1 MARKT
6 RQDSNSLIMNKNLSS
21 ISLKEYAE
29 ESYLNYSMY
38 VILDRALPHIGDG
51 MKPVQR
57 RILYAMSELGL
68 NASSKYKKSAR
79 TVGDVIGKFHPH
91 GDSAAYEAMVLM
103 AQNFSFRYP
112 LVDGQGNWGTQDD
125 PKSFAA
131 MRYTE
136 SKLTGFADLL
146 LSELKLGTVDWQPN
160 FDGSL
165 LEPTILAK
173 IPSILLNGTTG
184 IAVGMATDIPSHN
197 INEVLDACIYVL
209 ENPKA
214 STKDLLKFIQG
225 PDFSNPAPIIISSDE
240 LVEIYETGRGGFKI
254 RAFWDTEGN
263 DIVVRALPHQA
274 SGSKIL
280 EQIADQMQKKKLP
293 MVVDLRD
300 EGDHKEPVR
309 LVISLKSNRIN
320 ATEVMNHLFA
330 TTDLQKN
337 YRVNMNLISLKG
349 SPRVFALK
357 DLIAEWLKF
366 RQQTVMRKLEHRL
379 DQVHDRIHILEGLLI
394 VYLDLDKVI
403 HIIRNSDEP
412 KKELMKAFKIS
423 EVQTNAILEIRL
435 RQLAKLEQIKLE
447 EEKNTLEV
455 ERSDLEKII
464 QSKSRLKTYIKNEL
478 KEIKENFGDDRN
490 SPIESSS
497 EAKAF
502 SEEEVVTSEPV
513 TVILSKAG
521 WIRSAKGHDI
531 NPTSLAFRG
540 DDKLQ
545 HSAQGRNNQ
554 TTVFFD
560 SGGKAFSLPAHS
572 LPSAR
577 GMGEPITGRVTAES
591 GVTFEGVAIGTE
603 ESKILISNSAGFGFI
618 SNLSNAISNQKKG
631 KQFMKTPEGASVISP
646 IAIHE
651 SHKFVAATFSS
662 QDNKGKVS
670 NKMLIFPID
679 ELPVLPKGKGNKLIS
694 ISTKSFK
701 EKSEFMMD
709 VCCLAEDS
717 KLHIHHEGKTGG
729 KTWTLKELE
738 EYVSSRAKRGRVLPA
753 GYNGRIMLEEISKSS
768 DAAPE

>member
-1 MARKT
+1 M
-6 RQDSNSLIMNKNLSS
+6 SVNKNIDS
-21 ISLKEYAE
+21 ISLKDYAE

-68 NASSKYKKSAR
+68 NAGSKYKKSAR

-103 AQNFSFRYP
+103 AQHFSFRYP

-165 LEPTILAK
+165 LEPTLLPAK

-197 INEVLDACIYVL
+197 INEVIDAAIHVLD
-209 ENPKA
+209 NPKA
-214 STKDLLKFIQG
+214 TTKDLLKYIQG
-225 PDFSNPAPIIISSDE
+225 PDFSNPAPIIVSPEE
-240 LVEIYETGRGGFKI
+240 LQEMYETGRGGFKV
-254 RAFWDTEGN
+254 RAYWEVEGN
-263 DIVVRALPHQA
+263 DIIVRALPHQA

-320 ATEVMNHLFA
+320 ATEVMNHLYA

-337 YRVNMNLISLKG
+337 YRVNINLISLKG
-349 SPRVFALK
+349 SPRVFALN

-366 RQQTVMRKLEHRL
+366 RQQTVLRKLEHRL
-379 DQVHDRIHILEGLLI
+379 DQVDDRIHVLKGLLI

-403 HIIRNSDEP
+403 KIIRNSDDP
-412 KKELMKAFKIS
+412 KKELMKTFKIS
-423 EVQTNAILEIRL
+423 EIQTNAILEIRL

-447 EEKNTLEV
+447 EEKGELEL
-455 ERSDLEKII
+455 ERAELEKII
-464 QSKSRLKTYIKNEL
+464 KSKARLKTYIKNEL
-478 KEIKENFGDDRN
+478 KDIKDKFGDERN
-490 SPIESSS
+490 SPIESLS

-502 SEEEVVTSEPV
+502 SEEEMVTSEAV
-513 TVILSKAG
+513 TIILSKAG
-521 WIRSAKGHDI
+521 WIRSAKGHDVEAS
-531 NPTSLAFRG
+531 NLTYRG

-545 HSAQGRNNQ
+545 HFAKGRNNQ
-554 TTVFFD
+554 TAVFFD
-560 SGGKAFSLPAHS
+560 SGGKAFSLQAHS

-577 GMGEPITGRVTAES
+577 GMGEPLTGRVVSES
-591 GVTFEGVAIGTE
+591 GVTFEGVAIGTD
-603 ESKILISNSAGFGFI
+603 ESKILISNTAGFGFI
-618 SNLSNAISNQKKG
+618 SILSNAISNQKKG
-631 KQFMKTPEGASVISP
+631 KQFMKTPEGSNVISP
-646 IAIHE
+646 IAINE
-651 SHKFVAATFSS
+651 NHKFVVATFRS
-662 QDNKGKVS
+662 QDRKGKVS
-670 NKMLIFPID
+670 NKMLIFPIE
-679 ELPVLPKGKGNKLIS
+679 ELPILPKGKGNKLVS
-694 ISTKSFK
+694 ISSKAFK
-701 EKSEFMMD
+701 DTSEFMMD

-729 KTWTLKELE
+729 KTWTIKELE
-738 EYVSSRAKRGRVLPA
+738 DYISSRAKRGRVLPT
-753 GYNGRIMLEEISKSS
+753 GYNGMIKLKEIEISK

>member
-1 MARKT
+1 
-6 RQDSNSLIMNKNLSS
+6 MNTDKNINS

-38 VILDRALPHIGDG
+38 VILDRALPHVGDG

-68 NASSKYKKSAR
+68 NAGSKYKKSAR

-103 AQNFSFRYP
+103 AQNFSFRYH

-165 LEPTILAK
+165 LEPIILPAK

-197 INEVLDACIYVL
+197 IQEVLDACIHIL

-214 STKDLLKFIQG
+214 STKDLLKYIKG
-225 PDFSNPAPIIISSDE
+225 PDFSNNAPLIASAEE
-240 LVEIYETGRGGFKI
+240 LLEMYETGRGGFKI
-254 RAFWDTEGN
+254 RANWTQEGN
-263 DIVVRALPHQA
+263 DIVVNALPHQA

-280 EQIADQMQKKKLP
+280 EQIAEQMLKKKLP

-309 LVISLKSNRIN
+309 LVIALKSNRVD
-320 ATEVMNHLFA
+320 AAEVMNHLYA

-337 YRVNMNLISLKG
+337 YRSNINLISLKG
-349 SPRVFALK
+349 SPRVFALNQ
-357 DLIAEWLKF
+357 LLSEWLKF

-379 DQVHDRIHILEGLLI
+379 DQVDDRIHILEGLLI

-403 HIIRNSDEP
+403 HIIRNSDDP

-423 EVQTNAILEIRL
+423 EIQTNAILEIRL

-447 EEKNTLEV
+447 EEKTALEI
-455 ERSDLEKII
+455 ERSELEKII
-464 QSKSRLKTYIKNEL
+464 KSKARLKTYIKNEL
-478 KEIKENFGDDRN
+478 KDIKEKFGDERN
-490 SPIESSS
+490 SPIESFAS
-497 EAKAF
+497 AKAF
-502 SEEEVVTSEPV
+502 SEEEMVTSEPV
-513 TVILSKAG
+513 TVVLSKAG
-521 WIRSAKGHDI
+521 WIRSAKGHEID
-531 NPTSLAFRG
+531 PSSLTFRG

-545 HSAQGRNNQ
+545 HSAKGRNNQ
-554 TTVFFD
+554 TAVFFD
-560 SGGKAFSLPAHS
+560 SGGKAFSLSAHS

-577 GMGEPITGRVTAES
+577 GMGEPLTGRIVSES
-591 GVTFEGVAIGTE
+591 GVTFEGVAIGAE
-603 ESKILISNSAGFGFI
+603 ESQILISNSAGFGFI

-631 KQFMKTPEGASVISP
+631 KQFMKTPDGSSVISP
-646 IAIHE
+646 IAINE
-651 SHKFVAATFSS
+651 NHKFVAATFSS

-670 NKMLIFPID
+670 NKMLIFPIE
-679 ELPVLPKGKGNKLIS
+679 ELPVLPRGKGNKLIS

-701 EKSEFMMD
+701 EKAEYMMD

-729 KTWTLKELE
+729 KTWNLNELD
-738 EYVSSRAKRGRVLPA
+738 EYISSRAKRGRVLPA
-753 GYNGRIMLEEISKSS
+753 GYNGNIKLEEIQKSS
-768 DAAPE
+768 DTAPE

>member
-1 MARKT
+1 
-6 RQDSNSLIMNKNLSS
+6 MNTDKNINS

-68 NASSKYKKSAR
+68 NAGSKYKKSAR

-165 LEPTILAK
+165 LEPIILPAK

-197 INEVLDACIYVL
+197 IQEVLDACIHIL
-209 ENPKA
+209 DNPKA
-214 STKDLLKFIQG
+214 STKDLLKYIKG
-225 PDFSNPAPIIISSDE
+225 PDFSNNAPLIASAEE
-240 LVEIYETGRGGFKI
+240 LLEMYETGRGGFKI
-254 RAFWDTEGN
+254 RANWTQEGN
-263 DIVVRALPHQA
+263 DIVVNALPHQA

-280 EQIADQMQKKKLP
+280 EQIAEQMLKKKLP

-309 LVISLKSNRIN
+309 LVIALKSNRVD
-320 ATEVMNHLFA
+320 AAEVMNHLYA

-337 YRVNMNLISLKG
+337 YRSNINLISLKG
-349 SPRVFALK
+349 SPRVFALNQ
-357 DLIAEWLKF
+357 LLSEWLKF

-379 DQVHDRIHILEGLLI
+379 DQVDDRIHILEGLLI

-403 HIIRNSDEP
+403 HIIRNSDDP

-423 EVQTNAILEIRL
+423 EIQTNAILEIRL

-447 EEKNTLEV
+447 EEKTALEI
-455 ERSDLEKII
+455 ERSELEKII
-464 QSKSRLKTYIKNEL
+464 KSKARLKTYIKNEL
-478 KEIKENFGDDRN
+478 KDIKEKFGDERN
-490 SPIESSS
+490 SPIESFAS
-497 EAKAF
+497 AKAF
-502 SEEEVVTSEPV
+502 SEEEMVTSEPV
-513 TVILSKAG
+513 TVVLSKAG
-521 WIRSAKGHDI
+521 WIRSAKGHEID
-531 NPTSLAFRG
+531 PSSLTFRG

-545 HSAQGRNNQ
+545 HSAKGRNNQ
-554 TTVFFD
+554 TAVFFD
-560 SGGKAFSLPAHS
+560 SGGKAFSLSAHS

-577 GMGEPITGRVTAES
+577 GMGEPLTGRIVSES
-591 GVTFEGVAIGTE
+591 GVTFEGVAIGAE
-603 ESKILISNSAGFGFI
+603 ESQILISNSAGFGFI

-631 KQFMKTPEGASVISP
+631 KQFMKTPDGSSVISP
-646 IAIHE
+646 IAINE
-651 SHKFVAATFSS
+651 NHKFVAATFSS

-670 NKMLIFPID
+670 NKMLIFPIE
-679 ELPVLPKGKGNKLIS
+679 ELPVLPRGKGNKLIS

-701 EKSEFMMD
+701 EKAEYMMD

-729 KTWTLKELE
+729 KTWNLNELD
-738 EYVSSRAKRGRVLPA
+738 EYISSRAKRGRVLPA
-753 GYNGRIMLEEISKSS
+753 GYNGNIKLEEVQKSS
-768 DAAPE
+768 DTAPE

>member
-1 MARKT
+1 
-6 RQDSNSLIMNKNLSS
+6 MNTDKNINS

-38 VILDRALPHIGDG
+38 VILDRALPHVGDG

-68 NASSKYKKSAR
+68 NAGSKYKKSAR

-165 LEPTILAK
+165 LEPIILPAK

-197 INEVLDACIYVL
+197 IQEVLDACIHIL
-209 ENPKA
+209 DNPKA
-214 STKDLLKFIQG
+214 STKDLLKYIKG
-225 PDFSNPAPIIISSDE
+225 PDFSNNAPLIASAEE
-240 LVEIYETGRGGFKI
+240 LLEMYETGRGGFKI
-254 RAFWDTEGN
+254 RANWTQEGN
-263 DIVVRALPHQA
+263 DIVVNALPHQA

-280 EQIADQMQKKKLP
+280 EQIAEQMLKKKLP

-309 LVISLKSNRIN
+309 LVIALKSNRVD
-320 ATEVMNHLFA
+320 AAEVMNHLYA

-337 YRVNMNLISLKG
+337 YRSNINLISLKG
-349 SPRVFALK
+349 SPRVFALNQ
-357 DLIAEWLKF
+357 LVSEWLKF

-379 DQVHDRIHILEGLLI
+379 DQVDDRIHILEGLLI

-403 HIIRNSDEP
+403 HIIRNSDDP

-423 EVQTNAILEIRL
+423 EIQTNAILEIRL

-447 EEKNTLEV
+447 EEKTALEI
-455 ERSDLEKII
+455 ERSELEKII
-464 QSKSRLKTYIKNEL
+464 KSKARLKTYIKNEL
-478 KEIKENFGDDRN
+478 KDIKEKFGDERN
-490 SPIESSS
+490 SPIESFGS
-497 EAKAF
+497 AKAF
-502 SEEEVVTSEPV
+502 SEEEMVTSEPV
-513 TVILSKAG
+513 TVVLSKAG
-521 WIRSAKGHDI
+521 WIRSAKGHEID
-531 NPTSLAFRG
+531 PSSLTFRG

-545 HSAQGRNNQ
+545 HSAKGRNNQ
-554 TTVFFD
+554 TAVFFD
-560 SGGKAFSLPAHS
+560 SGGKAFSLSAHS

-577 GMGEPITGRVTAES
+577 GMGEPLTGRIVSES
-591 GVTFEGVAIGTE
+591 GVTFEGVAIGAE
-603 ESKILISNSAGFGFI
+603 ESQILISNSAGFGFI

-631 KQFMKTPEGASVISP
+631 KQFMKTPDGSSVISP
-646 IAIHE
+646 IAINE
-651 SHKFVAATFSS
+651 NHKFVAATFSS

-670 NKMLIFPID
+670 NKMLIFPIE
-679 ELPVLPKGKGNKLIS
+679 ELPVLPRGKGNKLIS

-701 EKSEFMMD
+701 EKAEYMMD

-729 KTWTLKELE
+729 KTWTLNELD
-738 EYVSSRAKRGRVLPA
+738 EYISSRAKRGRVLPA
-753 GYNGRIMLEEISKSS
+753 GYNGNIKLEEVQKSS
-768 DAAPE
+768 DTAPE

>member
-1 MARKT
+1 
-6 RQDSNSLIMNKNLSS
+6 MNKNLSS

-165 LEPTILAK
+165 LEPTILPAK

-197 INEVLDACIYVL
+197 INEVLDACIHVL
-209 ENPKA
+209 DNPKA
-214 STKDLLKFIQG
+214 ATKDLLKFIKG
-225 PDFSNPAPIIISSDE
+225 PDFSNPAPIIVSAEE

-254 RAFWDTEGN
+254 RAHWDSEGN

-293 MVVDLRD
+293 MIVDLRD

-309 LVISLKSNRIN
+309 LVISLKSNRIDP
-320 ATEVMNHLFA
+320 AEVMNHLFA

-337 YRVNMNLISLKG
+337 YRANMNLISLKG

-357 DLIAEWLKF
+357 DLISEWLKF

-403 HIIRNSDEP
+403 HIIRNSDDP

-423 EVQTNAILEIRL
+423 EIQTNAILEIRL

-447 EEKNTLEV
+447 EEKDGLEA
-455 ERSDLEKII
+455 ERSELEKII
-464 QSKSRLKTYIKNEL
+464 KSKARLKTYIKNEL
-478 KEIKENFGDDRN
+478 KEIKENFGDERS
-490 SPIESSS
+490 SPIESTS

-502 SEEEVVTSEPV
+502 SEEEVVTSEAV
-513 TVILSKAG
+513 TIILSKAG

-531 NPTSLAFRG
+531 DPRTLTYRG
-540 DDKLQ
+540 DDTLQ
-545 HSAQGRNNQ
+545 HFAQGRNNQ
-554 TTVFFD
+554 TAVFFD

-577 GMGEPITGRVTAES
+577 GMGEPLTGRVVAES
-591 GVTFEGVAIGTE
+591 GVTFEGVAIGSE
-603 ESKILISNSAGFGFI
+603 ESQILISNSAGFGFI
-618 SNLSNAISNQKKG
+618 SNLANAISNQKKG
-631 KQFMKTPEGASVISP
+631 KQFMKTPDGASVISP
-646 IAIHE
+646 VAINE
-651 SHKFVAATFSS
+651 NHKFVAATFSS

-679 ELPVLPKGKGNKLIS
+679 E
-694 ISTKSFK
+694 
-701 EKSEFMMD
+701 
-709 VCCLAEDS
+709 
-717 KLHIHHEGKTGG
+717 
-729 KTWTLKELE
+729 
-738 EYVSSRAKRGRVLPA
+738 
-753 GYNGRIMLEEISKSS
+753 
-768 DAAPE
+768 

>member
-1 MARKT
+1 
-6 RQDSNSLIMNKNLSS
+6 MNTDKNINS

-38 VILDRALPHIGDG
+38 VILDRALPHVGDG

-68 NASSKYKKSAR
+68 NAGSKYKKSAR

-165 LEPTILAK
+165 LEPIILPAK

-197 INEVLDACIYVL
+197 IQEVLDACIHIL
-209 ENPKA
+209 DNPKA
-214 STKDLLKFIQG
+214 STKDLLKYIKG
-225 PDFSNPAPIIISSDE
+225 PDFSNNAPLIASAEE
-240 LVEIYETGRGGFKI
+240 LLEMYETGRGGFKI
-254 RAFWDTEGN
+254 RANWTQEGN
-263 DIVVRALPHQA
+263 DIVVNALPHQA

-280 EQIADQMQKKKLP
+280 EQIAEQMLKKKLP

-309 LVISLKSNRIN
+309 LVIALKSNRVD
-320 ATEVMNHLFA
+320 AAEVMNHLYA

-337 YRVNMNLISLKG
+337 YRSNINLISLKG
-349 SPRVFALK
+349 SPRVFALNQ
-357 DLIAEWLKF
+357 LLSEWLKF

-379 DQVHDRIHILEGLLI
+379 DQVDDRIHILEGLLI

-403 HIIRNSDEP
+403 HIIRNIDDP

-423 EVQTNAILEIRL
+423 EIQTNAILEIRL

-447 EEKNTLEV
+447 EEKTALEI
-455 ERSDLEKII
+455 ERSELEKII
-464 QSKSRLKTYIKNEL
+464 KSKARLKTYIKNEL
-478 KEIKENFGDDRN
+478 KDIKEKFGDERN
-490 SPIESSS
+490 SPIESFAS
-497 EAKAF
+497 AKAF
-502 SEEEVVTSEPV
+502 SEEEMVTSEPV
-513 TVILSKAG
+513 TVVLSKAG
-521 WIRSAKGHDI
+521 WIRSAKGHEID
-531 NPTSLAFRG
+531 PSSLTFRG

-545 HSAQGRNNQ
+545 HSAKGRNNQ
-554 TTVFFD
+554 TAVFFD
-560 SGGKAFSLPAHS
+560 SGGKAFSLSAHS

-577 GMGEPITGRVTAES
+577 GMGEPLTGRIVSES
-591 GVTFEGVAIGTE
+591 GVTFEGVAIGAE
-603 ESKILISNSAGFGFI
+603 ESQILISNSAGFGFI

-631 KQFMKTPEGASVISP
+631 KQFMKTPDGSSVISP
-646 IAIHE
+646 IAINE
-651 SHKFVAATFSS
+651 NHKFVAATFSS

-670 NKMLIFPID
+670 NKMLIFPIE
-679 ELPVLPKGKGNKLIS
+679 ELPVLPRGKGNKLIS

-701 EKSEFMMD
+701 ERAEYMMD

-729 KTWTLKELE
+729 KTWTLNELD
-738 EYVSSRAKRGRVLPA
+738 EYISSRAKRGRVLPA
-753 GYNGRIMLEEISKSS
+753 GYNGNIKLEEVQKSS
-768 DAAPE
+768 DTAPE

>member
-1 MARKT
+1 
-6 RQDSNSLIMNKNLSS
+6 MNTDKNINS

-38 VILDRALPHIGDG
+38 VILDRALPHVGDG

-68 NASSKYKKSAR
+68 NAGSKYKKSAR

-165 LEPTILAK
+165 LEPIILPAK

-197 INEVLDACIYVL
+197 IQEVLDACIHIL
-209 ENPKA
+209 DNPKA
-214 STKDLLKFIQG
+214 STKDLLKYIKG
-225 PDFSNPAPIIISSDE
+225 PDFSNNAPLIASAEE
-240 LVEIYETGRGGFKI
+240 LLEMYETGRGGFKI
-254 RAFWDTEGN
+254 RANWTQEGN
-263 DIVVRALPHQA
+263 DIVVNALPHQA

-280 EQIADQMQKKKLP
+280 EQIAEQMLKKKLP

-309 LVISLKSNRIN
+309 LVIALKSNRVD
-320 ATEVMNHLFA
+320 AAEVMNHLYA

-337 YRVNMNLISLKG
+337 YRSNINLISLKG
-349 SPRVFALK
+349 SPRVFALNQ
-357 DLIAEWLKF
+357 LLSEWLKF

-379 DQVHDRIHILEGLLI
+379 DQVDDRIHILEGLLI

-403 HIIRNSDEP
+403 HIIRNSDDP

-423 EVQTNAILEIRL
+423 EIQTNAILEIRL

-447 EEKNTLEV
+447 EEKTALEI
-455 ERSDLEKII
+455 ERSELEKII
-464 QSKSRLKTYIKNEL
+464 KSKARLKTYIKNEL
-478 KEIKENFGDDRN
+478 KDIKEKFGDERN
-490 SPIESSS
+490 SPIESFAS
-497 EAKAF
+497 AKAF
-502 SEEEVVTSEPV
+502 SEEEMVTSEPV
-513 TVILSKAG
+513 TVVLSKAG
-521 WIRSAKGHDI
+521 WIRSAKGHEID
-531 NPTSLAFRG
+531 PSSLTFRG

-545 HSAQGRNNQ
+545 HSAKGRNNQ
-554 TTVFFD
+554 TAVFFD
-560 SGGKAFSLPAHS
+560 SGGKAFSLSAHS

-577 GMGEPITGRVTAES
+577 GMGEPLTGRIVSES
-591 GVTFEGVAIGTE
+591 GVTFEGVAIGAE
-603 ESKILISNSAGFGFI
+603 ESQILISNSAGFGFI

-631 KQFMKTPEGASVISP
+631 KQFMKTPDGSSVISP
-646 IAIHE
+646 IAINE
-651 SHKFVAATFSS
+651 NLKFVAATFSS

-670 NKMLIFPID
+670 NKMLIFPIE
-679 ELPVLPKGKGNKLIS
+679 ELPVLPRGKGNKLIS

-701 EKSEFMMD
+701 EKAEYMMD

-729 KTWTLKELE
+729 KTWTLNELD
-738 EYVSSRAKRGRVLPA
+738 EYISSRAKRGRVLPA
-753 GYNGRIMLEEISKSS
+753 GYNGNIKLEEVQKSN
-768 DAAPE
+768 DTAPE

>member
-1 MARKT
+1 
-6 RQDSNSLIMNKNLSS
+6 MNTDKNINS

-38 VILDRALPHIGDG
+38 VILDRALPHVGDG

-68 NASSKYKKSAR
+68 NAGSKYKKSAR

-165 LEPTILAK
+165 LEPIILPAK

-197 INEVLDACIYVL
+197 IQEVLDACIHIL
-209 ENPKA
+209 DNPKA
-214 STKDLLKFIQG
+214 STKDLLKYIKG
-225 PDFSNPAPIIISSDE
+225 PDFSNNAPLIASAEE
-240 LVEIYETGRGGFKI
+240 LLEMYETGRGGFKI
-254 RAFWDTEGN
+254 RANWTQEGN
-263 DIVVRALPHQA
+263 DIVVNALPHQA

-280 EQIADQMQKKKLP
+280 EQIAEQMLKKKLP

-309 LVISLKSNRIN
+309 LVIALKSNRVD
-320 ATEVMNHLFA
+320 AAEVMNHLYA

-337 YRVNMNLISLKG
+337 YRSNINLISLKG
-349 SPRVFALK
+349 SPRVFALNQ
-357 DLIAEWLKF
+357 LLSEWLKF

-379 DQVHDRIHILEGLLI
+379 DQVDDRIHILEGLLI

-403 HIIRNSDEP
+403 HIIRNSDDP

-423 EVQTNAILEIRL
+423 EIQTNAILEIRL

-447 EEKNTLEV
+447 EEKTTLEI
-455 ERSDLEKII
+455 ERSELEKII
-464 QSKSRLKTYIKNEL
+464 KSKARLKTYIKNEL
-478 KEIKENFGDDRN
+478 KDIKEKFGDERN
-490 SPIESSS
+490 SPIESFGS
-497 EAKAF
+497 AKAF
-502 SEEEVVTSEPV
+502 SEEEMVTSEPV
-513 TVILSKAG
+513 TVVLSKAG
-521 WIRSAKGHDI
+521 WIRSAKGHEID
-531 NPTSLAFRG
+531 PSSLTFRG

-545 HSAQGRNNQ
+545 HSAKGRNNQ
-554 TTVFFD
+554 TAVFFD
-560 SGGKAFSLPAHS
+560 SGGKAFSLSAHS

-577 GMGEPITGRVTAES
+577 GMGEPLTGRIVSES
-591 GVTFEGVAIGTE
+591 GVTFEGVAIGAE
-603 ESKILISNSAGFGFI
+603 ESQILISNSAGFGFI

-631 KQFMKTPEGASVISP
+631 KQFMKTPDGSSVISP
-646 IAIHE
+646 IAINE
-651 SHKFVAATFSS
+651 NHKFVAATFSS

-670 NKMLIFPID
+670 NKMLIFPIE
-679 ELPVLPKGKGNKLIS
+679 ELPVLPRGKGNKLIS

-701 EKSEFMMD
+701 EKAEYMMD

-729 KTWTLKELE
+729 KTWTLNELD
-738 EYVSSRAKRGRVLPA
+738 EYISSRAKRGRVLPA
-753 GYNGRIMLEEISKSS
+753 GYNGNIKLEEVQKSS
-768 DAAPE
+768 DTAPE

>member
-1 MARKT
+1 
-6 RQDSNSLIMNKNLSS
+6 MNTDKNINS

-38 VILDRALPHIGDG
+38 VILDRALPHVGDG

-68 NASSKYKKSAR
+68 NAGSKYKKSAR

-165 LEPTILAK
+165 LEPIILPAK

-197 INEVLDACIYVL
+197 IQEVLDACIHIL
-209 ENPKA
+209 DNPKA
-214 STKDLLKFIQG
+214 STKDLLKYIKG
-225 PDFSNPAPIIISSDE
+225 PDFSNNAPLIASAEE
-240 LVEIYETGRGGFKI
+240 LLEMYKTGRGGFKI
-254 RAFWDTEGN
+254 RANWTQEGN
-263 DIVVRALPHQA
+263 DIVVNALPHQA

-280 EQIADQMQKKKLP
+280 EQIAEQMLKKKLP

-309 LVISLKSNRIN
+309 LVIALKSNRVD
-320 ATEVMNHLFA
+320 AAEVMNHLYA

-337 YRVNMNLISLKG
+337 YRSNINLISLKG
-349 SPRVFALK
+349 SPRVFALNQ
-357 DLIAEWLKF
+357 LLSEWLKF

-379 DQVHDRIHILEGLLI
+379 DQVDDRIHILEGLLI

-403 HIIRNSDEP
+403 HIIRNSDDP

-423 EVQTNAILEIRL
+423 EIQTNAILEIRL

-447 EEKNTLEV
+447 EEKTALEI
-455 ERSDLEKII
+455 ERSELEKII
-464 QSKSRLKTYIKNEL
+464 KSKARLKTYIKNEL
-478 KEIKENFGDDRN
+478 KDIKENFGDERN
-490 SPIESSS
+490 SPIESFAS
-497 EAKAF
+497 AKAF
-502 SEEEVVTSEPV
+502 SEEEMVTSEPV
-513 TVILSKAG
+513 TVVLSKAG
-521 WIRSAKGHDI
+521 WIRSAKGHEID
-531 NPTSLAFRG
+531 PSSLTFRG

-545 HSAQGRNNQ
+545 HSAKGRNNQ
-554 TTVFFD
+554 TAVFFD
-560 SGGKAFSLPAHS
+560 SGGKAFSLSAHS

-577 GMGEPITGRVTAES
+577 GMGEPLTGRIVSES
-591 GVTFEGVAIGTE
+591 GVTFEGVAIGAE
-603 ESKILISNSAGFGFI
+603 ESQILISNSAGFGFI

-631 KQFMKTPEGASVISP
+631 KQFMKTPDGSSVISP
-646 IAIHE
+646 IAINE
-651 SHKFVAATFSS
+651 NHKFVAATFSS

-670 NKMLIFPID
+670 NKMLIFPIE
-679 ELPVLPKGKGNKLIS
+679 ELPVLPRGKGNKLIS

-701 EKSEFMMD
+701 EKAEYMMD

-729 KTWTLKELE
+729 KTWTLNELD
-738 EYVSSRAKRGRVLPA
+738 EYISSRAKRGRVLPA
-753 GYNGRIMLEEISKSS
+753 GYNGNIKLEEVQKSS
-768 DAAPE
+768 DTAPE

>member
-1 MARKT
+1 MK
-6 RQDSNSLIMNKNLSS
+6 KNPTS

-68 NASSKYKKSAR
+68 NAGSKYKKSAR

-165 LEPTILAK
+165 LEPTILPAK

-197 INEVLDACIYVL
+197 INEILDACMHVL
-209 ENPKA
+209 DHPKA
-214 STKDLLKFIQG
+214 TTKELLKFIKG
-225 PDFSNPAPIIISSDE
+225 PDFSNPSPIIVSPEE
-240 LVEIYETGRGGFKI
+240 LAEMYETGRGGFKI
-254 RAFWDTEGN
+254 RAHWDTEGN

-309 LVISLKSNRIN
+309 LVISLKSNRID
-320 ATEVMNHLFA
+320 ASEVMNHLFA

-337 YRVNMNLISLKG
+337 YRSNMNLISLKG

-403 HIIRNSDEP
+403 HIIRNSDDP
-412 KKELMKAFKIS
+412 KKELMKVFKIS
-423 EVQTNAILEIRL
+423 EIQTNAILEIRL

-447 EEKNTLEV
+447 EEKSSLE
-455 ERSDLEKII
+455 
-464 QSKSRLKTYIKNEL
+464 T
-478 KEIKENFGDDRN
+478 
-490 SPIESSS
+490 
-497 EAKAF
+497 
-502 SEEEVVTSEPV
+502 
-513 TVILSKAG
+513 
-521 WIRSAKGHDI
+521 
-531 NPTSLAFRG
+531 
-540 DDKLQ
+540 
-545 HSAQGRNNQ
+545 
-554 TTVFFD
+554 
-560 SGGKAFSLPAHS
+560 
-572 LPSAR
+572 
-577 GMGEPITGRVTAES
+577 
-591 GVTFEGVAIGTE
+591 
-603 ESKILISNSAGFGFI
+603 
-618 SNLSNAISNQKKG
+618 
-631 KQFMKTPEGASVISP
+631 
-646 IAIHE
+646 
-651 SHKFVAATFSS
+651 
-662 QDNKGKVS
+662 
-670 NKMLIFPID
+670 
-679 ELPVLPKGKGNKLIS
+679 
-694 ISTKSFK
+694 
-701 EKSEFMMD
+701 
-709 VCCLAEDS
+709 
-717 KLHIHHEGKTGG
+717 
-729 KTWTLKELE
+729 
-738 EYVSSRAKRGRVLPA
+738 
-753 GYNGRIMLEEISKSS
+753 
-768 DAAPE
+768 

>member
-1 MARKT
+1 MET
-6 RQDSNSLIMNKNLSS
+6 NKNINS

-29 ESYLNYSMY
+29 ESYLNYAMY
-38 VILDRALPHIGDG
+38 VILDRALPHVGDG

-68 NASSKYKKSAR
+68 NAGSKYKKSAR

-165 LEPTILAK
+165 LEPIILPAK

-197 INEVLDACIYVL
+197 IQEVLDACIYIL
-209 ENPKA
+209 DNPKA
-214 STKDLLKFIQG
+214 STKDLMKFIKG
-225 PDFSNPAPIIISSDE
+225 PDFSNNAPIIASPEE
-240 LVEIYETGRGGFKI
+240 LLEMYETGKGGFKI
-254 RAFWDTEGN
+254 RAQWFTEGN
-263 DIVVRALPHQA
+263 DIVINALPHQA

-280 EQIADQMQKKKLP
+280 EQIADQMQKKKIP

-309 LVISLKSNRIN
+309 LVITLKSNRID
-320 ATEVMNHLFA
+320 AGEVMNHLYA

-337 YRVNMNLISLKG
+337 YRANINLISLKG
-349 SPRVFALK
+349 SPRVFALNN
-357 DLIAEWLKF
+357 LLYEWLTF
-366 RQQTVMRKLEHRL
+366 RQQTVLRKLEHRL
-379 DQVHDRIHILEGLLI
+379 DQVDDRIHILEGLLI

-423 EVQTNAILEIRL
+423 EIQTNAILEIRL

-447 EEKNTLEV
+447 EEKGQLEI
-455 ERSDLEKII
+455 ERAELEKII
-464 QSKSRLKTYIKNEL
+464 KSKARLKTYIKTEL
-478 KEIKENFGDDRN
+478 KEIKDNFGDDRN
-490 SPIESSS
+490 SPIEALS

-502 SEEEVVTSEPV
+502 SEEEMVTSEAV
-513 TVILSKAG
+513 TIVLSKGG
-521 WIRSAKGHDI
+521 WIRSAKGHDLD
-531 NPTSLAFRG
+531 PSTLTFRG
-540 DDKLQ
+540 DDSLQ
-545 HSAQGRNNQ
+545 HSAKGKNNQ
-554 TTVFFD
+554 SAIFFD
-560 SGGKAFSLPAHS
+560 SGGKAFSLAAHS

-577 GMGEPITGRVTAES
+577 GMGEPLTGRVASES
-591 GVTFEGVAIGTE
+591 GVTFMGTAIGA
-603 ESKILISNSAGFGFI
+603 ESSRILIPI
-618 SNLSNAISNQKKG
+618 PLVMDLSVSYQMHYQIKK
-631 KQFMKTPEGASVISP
+631 
-646 IAIHE
+646 
-651 SHKFVAATFSS
+651 
-662 QDNKGKVS
+662 KV
-670 NKMLIFPID
+670 KHL
-679 ELPVLPKGKGNKLIS
+679 
-694 ISTKSFK
+694 
-701 EKSEFMMD
+701 
-709 VCCLAEDS
+709 
-717 KLHIHHEGKTGG
+717 
-729 KTWTLKELE
+729 
-738 EYVSSRAKRGRVLPA
+738 
-753 GYNGRIMLEEISKSS
+753 
-768 DAAPE
+768 

>member
-1 MARKT
+1 
-6 RQDSNSLIMNKNLSS
+6 MNTDKNINS

-38 VILDRALPHIGDG
+38 VILDRALPHVGDG

-68 NASSKYKKSAR
+68 NAGSKYKKSAR

-165 LEPTILAK
+165 LEPIILPAK

-197 INEVLDACIYVL
+197 IQEVLDACIHIL
-209 ENPKA
+209 DNPKA
-214 STKDLLKFIQG
+214 STKDLLKYIKG
-225 PDFSNPAPIIISSDE
+225 PDFSNNAPLIASAEE
-240 LVEIYETGRGGFKI
+240 LLEMYETGRGGFKI
-254 RAFWDTEGN
+254 RANWAQEGN
-263 DIVVRALPHQA
+263 DIVVNALPHQA

-280 EQIADQMQKKKLP
+280 EQIAEQMLKKKLP

-309 LVISLKSNRIN
+309 LVFALKSNRVD
-320 ATEVMNHLFA
+320 AAEVMNHLYA

-337 YRVNMNLISLKG
+337 YRSNINLISLKG
-349 SPRVFALK
+349 SPRVFALNQ
-357 DLIAEWLKF
+357 LLSEWLKF

-379 DQVHDRIHILEGLLI
+379 DQVDDRIHILEGLLI

-403 HIIRNSDEP
+403 HIIRNSDDP

-423 EVQTNAILEIRL
+423 EIQTNAILEIRL

-447 EEKNTLEV
+447 EEKTALEI
-455 ERSDLEKII
+455 ERSELEKII
-464 QSKSRLKTYIKNEL
+464 KSKARLKTYIKNEL
-478 KEIKENFGDDRN
+478 KDIKENFGDERN
-490 SPIESSS
+490 SPIESFAS
-497 EAKAF
+497 AKAF
-502 SEEEVVTSEPV
+502 SEEEMVTSEPV
-513 TVILSKAG
+513 TVVLSKAG
-521 WIRSAKGHDI
+521 WIRSAKGHEID
-531 NPTSLAFRG
+531 PSSLTFRG

-545 HSAQGRNNQ
+545 HSAKGRNNQ
-554 TTVFFD
+554 TAVFFD
-560 SGGKAFSLPAHS
+560 SGGKAFSLSAHS

-577 GMGEPITGRVTAES
+577 GMGEPLTGRIVSES
-591 GVTFEGVAIGTE
+591 GVTFEGVAIGAE
-603 ESKILISNSAGFGFI
+603 ESQILISNSAGFGFI

-631 KQFMKTPEGASVISP
+631 KQFMKTPDGSSVISP
-646 IAIHE
+646 IAINE
-651 SHKFVAATFSS
+651 NHKFVAATFSS

-670 NKMLIFPID
+670 NKMLIFPIE
-679 ELPVLPKGKGNKLIS
+679 ELPVLPRGKGNKLIS

-701 EKSEFMMD
+701 EKAEYMMD

-729 KTWTLKELE
+729 KTWTLNELD
-738 EYVSSRAKRGRVLPA
+738 EYISSRAKRGRVLPA
-753 GYNGRIMLEEISKSS
+753 GYNGNIKLEEVQKSS
-768 DAAPE
+768 DTAPE

>member
-1 MARKT
+1 
-6 RQDSNSLIMNKNLSS
+6 MNTDKNINS

-38 VILDRALPHIGDG
+38 VILDRALPHVGDG

-68 NASSKYKKSAR
+68 NAGSKYKKSAR

-165 LEPTILAK
+165 LEPIILPAK

-197 INEVLDACIYVL
+197 IQEVLDACIHIL
-209 ENPKA
+209 DNPKA
-214 STKDLLKFIQG
+214 STKDLLKYIKG
-225 PDFSNPAPIIISSDE
+225 PDFSNNAPLIASAEE
-240 LVEIYETGRGGFKI
+240 LLEMYETGRGGFKI
-254 RAFWDTEGN
+254 RANWTQEGN
-263 DIVVRALPHQA
+263 DIVVNALPHQA

-280 EQIADQMQKKKLP
+280 EQIAEQMLKKKLP

-309 LVISLKSNRIN
+309 LVIALKSNRVD
-320 ATEVMNHLFA
+320 AAEVMNHLYA

-337 YRVNMNLISLKG
+337 YRSNINLISLKG
-349 SPRVFALK
+349 SPRVFALNQ
-357 DLIAEWLKF
+357 LLSEWLKF

-379 DQVHDRIHILEGLLI
+379 DQVDDRIHILEGLLI

-403 HIIRNSDEP
+403 NIIRNSDDP

-423 EVQTNAILEIRL
+423 EIQTNAILEIRL

-447 EEKNTLEV
+447 EEKTALEI
-455 ERSDLEKII
+455 ERSELEKII
-464 QSKSRLKTYIKNEL
+464 KSKARLKTYIKNEL
-478 KEIKENFGDDRN
+478 KDIKEKFGDERN
-490 SPIESSS
+490 SPIESFAS
-497 EAKAF
+497 AKAF
-502 SEEEVVTSEPV
+502 SEEEMVTSEPV
-513 TVILSKAG
+513 TVVLSKAG
-521 WIRSAKGHDI
+521 WIRSAKGHEID
-531 NPTSLAFRG
+531 PSSLTFRG

-545 HSAQGRNNQ
+545 HSAKGRNNQ
-554 TTVFFD
+554 TAVFFD
-560 SGGKAFSLPAHS
+560 SGGKAFSLSAHS

-577 GMGEPITGRVTAES
+577 GMGEPLTGRIVSES
-591 GVTFEGVAIGTE
+591 GVTFEGVAIGAE
-603 ESKILISNSAGFGFI
+603 ESQILISNSAGFGFI

-631 KQFMKTPEGASVISP
+631 KQFMKTPDGSSVISP
-646 IAIHE
+646 IAINE
-651 SHKFVAATFSS
+651 NHKFVAATFSS

-670 NKMLIFPID
+670 NKMLIFPIE
-679 ELPVLPKGKGNKLIS
+679 ELPVLPRGKGNKLIS

-701 EKSEFMMD
+701 EKAEYMMD

-729 KTWTLKELE
+729 KTWTLNELD
-738 EYVSSRAKRGRVLPA
+738 EYISSRAKRGRVLPA
-753 GYNGRIMLEEISKSS
+753 GYNGNIKLEEVQKSS
-768 DAAPE
+768 DTAPE

>member
-1 MARKT
+1 
-6 RQDSNSLIMNKNLSS
+6 MNTDKNINS

-38 VILDRALPHIGDG
+38 VILDRALPHAGDG

-68 NASSKYKKSAR
+68 NAGSKYKKSAR

-103 AQNFSFRYP
+103 AQNFSFRSP

-165 LEPTILAK
+165 LEPIILPAK

-197 INEVLDACIYVL
+197 IQEVLDACIHIL
-209 ENPKA
+209 DNPKA
-214 STKDLLKFIQG
+214 STKDLLKYIKG
-225 PDFSNPAPIIISSDE
+225 PDFSNNAPLIASAEE
-240 LVEIYETGRGGFKI
+240 LLEMYETGRGGFKI
-254 RAFWDTEGN
+254 RANWAREGN
-263 DIVVRALPHQA
+263 DIVVNALPHQA

-280 EQIADQMQKKKLP
+280 EQIAEQMLKKKLP

-309 LVISLKSNRIN
+309 LVIALKSNRVD
-320 ATEVMNHLFA
+320 AAEVMNHLYA

-337 YRVNMNLISLKG
+337 YRSNINLISLKG
-349 SPRVFALK
+349 SPRVFALNQ
-357 DLIAEWLKF
+357 LLSEWLKF

-379 DQVHDRIHILEGLLI
+379 DQVDDRIHILEGLLI

-403 HIIRNSDEP
+403 HIIRNSDDP

-423 EVQTNAILEIRL
+423 EIQTNAILEIRL

-447 EEKNTLEV
+447 EEKTALEI
-455 ERSDLEKII
+455 ERSELEKII
-464 QSKSRLKTYIKNEL
+464 KSKARLKTYIKNEL
-478 KEIKENFGDDRN
+478 KDIKEKFGDERN
-490 SPIESSS
+490 SPIESFAS
-497 EAKAF
+497 AKAF
-502 SEEEVVTSEPV
+502 SEEEMVTSEPV
-513 TVILSKAG
+513 TVVLSKAG

-531 NPTSLAFRG
+531 EPASLTFRG

-545 HSAQGRNNQ
+545 RSAKGRNNQ
-554 TTVFFD
+554 TAVFFD
-560 SGGKAFSLPAHS
+560 SGGKAFSLSAHS

-577 GMGEPITGRVTAES
+577 GMGEPLTGRIVSES
-591 GVTFEGVAIGTE
+591 GVTFEGVAIGAE
-603 ESKILISNSAGFGFI
+603 ESQILISNSAGFGFI

-631 KQFMKTPEGASVISP
+631 KQFMKTPDGSSVISP
-646 IAIHE
+646 IAINE
-651 SHKFVAATFSS
+651 NHKFVAATFSS

-670 NKMLIFPID
+670 NKMLIFPIE
-679 ELPVLPKGKGNKLIS
+679 ELPVLPRGKGNKLIS

-701 EKSEFMMD
+701 EKAEYMMD

-729 KTWTLKELE
+729 KTWTLNELD
-738 EYVSSRAKRGRVLPA
+738 EYISSRAKRGRVLPA
-753 GYNGRIMLEEISKSS
+753 GYNGNIKLEEVQKSS
-768 DAAPE
+768 DTAPE

>member
-1 MARKT
+1 M
-6 RQDSNSLIMNKNLSS
+6 NINKNINS
-21 ISLKEYAE
+21 ISLKDYAE

-68 NASSKYKKSAR
+68 NAGSKYKKSAR

-165 LEPTILAK
+165 LEPTLLPAK

-197 INEVLDACIYVL
+197 INEVLDAAIHVL
-209 ENPKA
+209 DNPKA
-214 STKDLLKFIQG
+214 TTKDLLKYIQG
-225 PDFSNPAPIIISSDE
+225 PDFSNPAPIIVSPEE
-240 LVEIYETGRGGFKI
+240 LQEMYETGRGGFKV
-254 RAFWDTEGN
+254 RAYWEVEGN
-263 DIVVRALPHQA
+263 DIIVRALPHQA

-320 ATEVMNHLFA
+320 AAEVMNHLYA

-337 YRVNMNLISLKG
+337 YRVNINLISLKG

-366 RQQTVMRKLEHRL
+366 RQQTVLRKLEHRL
-379 DQVHDRIHILEGLLI
+379 DQVDDRIHVLEGLLI

-403 HIIRNSDEP
+403 RIIRNSDDP
-412 KKELMKAFKIS
+412 KKELMKTFKIS
-423 EVQTNAILEIRL
+423 EIQTNAILEIRL

-447 EEKNTLEV
+447 EEKGGLEL
-455 ERSDLEKII
+455 ERSQLEKII
-464 QSKSRLKTYIKNEL
+464 KSKARLKTYIKNEL
-478 KEIKENFGDDRN
+478 KDIKEKFGDERN

-497 EAKAF
+497 DAKAF
-502 SEEEVVTSEPV
+502 SEEEMVTSEAV
-513 TVILSKAG
+513 TIILSKAG
-521 WIRSAKGHDI
+521 WIRSAKGHDVEA
-531 NPTSLAFRG
+531 NNLAYRG
-540 DDKLQ
+540 DDKLK
-545 HSAQGRNNQ
+545 HFAKGRNNQ
-554 TTVFFD
+554 TAIFFD
-560 SGGKAFSLPAHS
+560 SGGKAYSLQAHS

-577 GMGEPITGRVTAES
+577 GMGEPLTGRIVSES
-591 GVTFEGVAIGTE
+591 GVTFEGVAIGTY
-603 ESKILISNSAGFGFI
+603 ESKILISNTAGFGFI

-631 KQFMKTPEGASVISP
+631 KQFMRTPEGANVISP
-646 IAIHE
+646 VAINE
-651 SHKFVAATFSS
+651 NHKFVAASFTSV
-662 QDNKGKVS
+662 DTKKRVS
-670 NKMLIFPID
+670 YKLLIFPIE
-679 ELPVLPKGKGNKLIS
+679 ELPVLPKGKGNKLIN
-694 ISTKSFK
+694 ISTKAFK

-717 KLHIHHEGKTGG
+717 KLHIHHDGKTGG
-729 KTWTLKELE
+729 KIWSLSELKN
-738 EYVSSRAKRGRVLPA
+738 YISSRAKRGRVLPE
-753 GYNGRIMLEEISKSS
+753 GYKGTILLEEIEKSK
-768 DAAPE
+768 DAVPE

>member
-1 MARKT
+1 
-6 RQDSNSLIMNKNLSS
+6 MNTDKNINS

-38 VILDRALPHIGDG
+38 VILDRALPHVGDG

-68 NASSKYKKSAR
+68 NAGSKYKKSAR

-165 LEPTILAK
+165 LEPIILPAK

-197 INEVLDACIYVL
+197 IQEVLDACIHIL

-214 STKDLLKFIQG
+214 STKDLLKYIKG
-225 PDFSNPAPIIISSDE
+225 PDFSNNAPLIASAEE
-240 LVEIYETGRGGFKI
+240 LLEMYETGRGGFKI
-254 RAFWDTEGN
+254 RANWTQEGN
-263 DIVVRALPHQA
+263 DIVVNALPHQA

-280 EQIADQMQKKKLP
+280 EQIAEQMLKKKLP

-309 LVISLKSNRIN
+309 LVIALKSNRVD
-320 ATEVMNHLFA
+320 AAEVMNHLYA

-337 YRVNMNLISLKG
+337 YRSNINLISLKG
-349 SPRVFALK
+349 SPRVFALNQ
-357 DLIAEWLKF
+357 LLSEWLKF

-379 DQVHDRIHILEGLLI
+379 DQVDDRIHILEGLLI

-403 HIIRNSDEP
+403 HIIRNSDDP

-423 EVQTNAILEIRL
+423 EIQTNAILEIRL

-447 EEKNTLEV
+447 EEKAALEI
-455 ERSDLEKII
+455 ERLELEKII
-464 QSKSRLKTYIKNEL
+464 KSKARLKTYIKNEL
-478 KEIKENFGDDRN
+478 KDIKEKFGDERN
-490 SPIESSS
+490 SPIESFAS
-497 EAKAF
+497 AKAF
-502 SEEEVVTSEPV
+502 SEEEMVTSEPV
-513 TVILSKAG
+513 TVVLSKAG
-521 WIRSAKGHDI
+521 WIRSAKGHEID
-531 NPTSLAFRG
+531 PSSLTFRG

-545 HSAQGRNNQ
+545 HSAKGRNNQ
-554 TTVFFD
+554 TAVFFD
-560 SGGKAFSLPAHS
+560 SGGKAFSLSAHS

-577 GMGEPITGRVTAES
+577 GMGEPLTGRIVSES
-591 GVTFEGVAIGTE
+591 GVTFEGVAIGAE
-603 ESKILISNSAGFGFI
+603 ESQILISNSAGFGFI

-631 KQFMKTPEGASVISP
+631 KQFMKTPDGSSVISP
-646 IAIHE
+646 IAINE
-651 SHKFVAATFSS
+651 NHKFVAATFSS

-670 NKMLIFPID
+670 NKMLIFPIE
-679 ELPVLPKGKGNKLIS
+679 ELPVLPRGKGNKLIS

-701 EKSEFMMD
+701 EKAEYMMD

-729 KTWTLKELE
+729 KTWNLNELD
-738 EYVSSRAKRGRVLPA
+738 EYISSRAKRGRVLPA
-753 GYNGRIMLEEISKSS
+753 GYNGNIKLEEVQKSS
-768 DAAPE
+768 DTAPE

>member
-1 MARKT
+1 
-6 RQDSNSLIMNKNLSS
+6 MNTDKNINS

-38 VILDRALPHIGDG
+38 VILDRALPHVGDG

-68 NASSKYKKSAR
+68 NAGSKYKKSAR

-165 LEPTILAK
+165 LEPIILPAK

-197 INEVLDACIYVL
+197 IQEVLDACIHIL
-209 ENPKA
+209 DNPKA
-214 STKDLLKFIQG
+214 STKDLLKYIKG
-225 PDFSNPAPIIISSDE
+225 PDFSNNAPLIASAEE
-240 LVEIYETGRGGFKI
+240 LLEMYETGRGGFKI
-254 RAFWDTEGN
+254 RANWTQEGN
-263 DIVVRALPHQA
+263 DIVVNALPHQA

-280 EQIADQMQKKKLP
+280 EQIAEQMLKKKLP

-309 LVISLKSNRIN
+309 LVIALKSNRVD
-320 ATEVMNHLFA
+320 AAEVMNHLYA

-337 YRVNMNLISLKG
+337 YRSNINLISLKG
-349 SPRVFALK
+349 SPRVFALNQ
-357 DLIAEWLKF
+357 LLSEWLKF

-379 DQVHDRIHILEGLLI
+379 DQVDDRIHILEGLLI

-403 HIIRNSDEP
+403 HIIRNSDDP

-423 EVQTNAILEIRL
+423 EIQTNAILEIRL

-447 EEKNTLEV
+447 EEKTALEI
-455 ERSDLEKII
+455 ERSELEKII
-464 QSKSRLKTYIKNEL
+464 KSKARLKTYIKNEL
-478 KEIKENFGDDRN
+478 KDIKEKFGDERN
-490 SPIESSS
+490 SPIESFAS
-497 EAKAF
+497 AKAF
-502 SEEEVVTSEPV
+502 SEEEMVTSEPV
-513 TVILSKAG
+513 TVVLSKAG
-521 WIRSAKGHDI
+521 WIRSAKGHEID
-531 NPTSLAFRG
+531 PSSLTFRG

-545 HSAQGRNNQ
+545 HSAKGRNNQ
-554 TTVFFD
+554 TAVFFD
-560 SGGKAFSLPAHS
+560 SGGKAFSLSAHS

-577 GMGEPITGRVTAES
+577 GMGEPLTGRIVSES
-591 GVTFEGVAIGTE
+591 GVTFEGVAIGPE
-603 ESKILISNSAGFGFI
+603 ESQILISNSAGFGFI

-631 KQFMKTPEGASVISP
+631 KQFMKTPDGSSVISP
-646 IAIHE
+646 IAINE
-651 SHKFVAATFSS
+651 NHKFVAATFSS

-670 NKMLIFPID
+670 NKMLIFPIE
-679 ELPVLPKGKGNKLIS
+679 ELPVLPRGKGNKLIS
-694 ISTKSFK
+694 ISTNLLKR
-701 EKSEFMMD
+701 
-709 VCCLAEDS
+709 
-717 KLHIHHEGKTGG
+717 KLNT
-729 KTWTLKELE
+729 
-738 EYVSSRAKRGRVLPA
+738 
-753 GYNGRIMLEEISKSS
+753 
-768 DAAPE
+768 

>member
-1 MARKT
+1 
-6 RQDSNSLIMNKNLSS
+6 MNTDKNINS

-38 VILDRALPHIGDG
+38 VILDRALPHVGDG

-68 NASSKYKKSAR
+68 NAGSKYKKSAR

-165 LEPTILAK
+165 LEPIILPAK

-197 INEVLDACIYVL
+197 IQEVLDACIHIL
-209 ENPKA
+209 DNPKA
-214 STKDLLKFIQG
+214 STKDLLKYIKG
-225 PDFSNPAPIIISSDE
+225 PDFSNNAPLIASAEE
-240 LVEIYETGRGGFKI
+240 LLEMYETGRGGFKI
-254 RAFWDTEGN
+254 RANWAQEGN
-263 DIVVRALPHQA
+263 DIVVNALPHQA

-280 EQIADQMQKKKLP
+280 EQIAEQMLKKKLP

-309 LVISLKSNRIN
+309 LVIALKSNRVD
-320 ATEVMNHLFA
+320 AAEVMNHLYA

-337 YRVNMNLISLKG
+337 YRSNINLISLKG
-349 SPRVFALK
+349 SPRVFALNQ
-357 DLIAEWLKF
+357 LLSEWLKF

-379 DQVHDRIHILEGLLI
+379 DQVDDRIHILEGLLI

-403 HIIRNSDEP
+403 HIIRNSDDP

-423 EVQTNAILEIRL
+423 EIQTNAILEIRL

-447 EEKNTLEV
+447 EEKTALEI
-455 ERSDLEKII
+455 ERSELEKII
-464 QSKSRLKTYIKNEL
+464 KSKARLKTYIKNEL
-478 KEIKENFGDDRN
+478 KDIKENFGDERN
-490 SPIESSS
+490 SPIESFAS
-497 EAKAF
+497 AKAF
-502 SEEEVVTSEPV
+502 SEEEMVTSEPV
-513 TVILSKAG
+513 TVVLSKAG
-521 WIRSAKGHDI
+521 WIRSAKGHEID
-531 NPTSLAFRG
+531 PSSLTFRG

-545 HSAQGRNNQ
+545 HSAKGRNNQ
-554 TTVFFD
+554 TAVFFD
-560 SGGKAFSLPAHS
+560 SGGKAFSLSAHS

-577 GMGEPITGRVTAES
+577 GMGEPLTGRIVSES
-591 GVTFEGVAIGTE
+591 GVTFEGVAIGAE
-603 ESKILISNSAGFGFI
+603 ESQILISNSAGFGFI

-631 KQFMKTPEGASVISP
+631 KQFMKTPDGSSVISP
-646 IAIHE
+646 IAINE
-651 SHKFVAATFSS
+651 NHKFVAATFSS

-670 NKMLIFPID
+670 NKMLIFPIE
-679 ELPVLPKGKGNKLIS
+679 ELPVLPRGKGNKLIS

-701 EKSEFMMD
+701 EKAEYMMD

-729 KTWTLKELE
+729 KTWTLNELD
-738 EYVSSRAKRGRVLPA
+738 EYISSRAKRGRVLPA
-753 GYNGRIMLEEISKSS
+753 GYNGNIKLEEVQKSS
-768 DAAPE
+768 DTAPE

>member
-1 MARKT
+1 
-6 RQDSNSLIMNKNLSS
+6 MNTDKNINS

-68 NASSKYKKSAR
+68 NAGSKYKKSAR

-165 LEPTILAK
+165 LEPIILPAK

-197 INEVLDACIYVL
+197 IQEVLDACIHIL
-209 ENPKA
+209 DNPKA
-214 STKDLLKFIQG
+214 STKDLLKYIKG
-225 PDFSNPAPIIISSDE
+225 PDFSNNAPLIASAEE
-240 LVEIYETGRGGFKI
+240 LLEMYETGRGGFKI
-254 RAFWDTEGN
+254 RANWTQEGN
-263 DIVVRALPHQA
+263 DIVVNALPHQA

-280 EQIADQMQKKKLP
+280 EQIAEQMLKKKLP

-309 LVISLKSNRIN
+309 LVIALKSNRVD
-320 ATEVMNHLFA
+320 AAEVMNHLYA

-337 YRVNMNLISLKG
+337 YRSNINLISLKG
-349 SPRVFALK
+349 SPRVFALNQ
-357 DLIAEWLKF
+357 LLSEWLKF

-379 DQVHDRIHILEGLLI
+379 DQVDDRIHILEGLLI

-403 HIIRNSDEP
+403 HIIRNSDDP

-423 EVQTNAILEIRL
+423 EIQTNAILEIRL

-447 EEKNTLEV
+447 EEKTALEI
-455 ERSDLEKII
+455 ERSELEKII
-464 QSKSRLKTYIKNEL
+464 KSKARLKTYIKNEL
-478 KEIKENFGDDRN
+478 KDIKEKFGDERN
-490 SPIESSS
+490 SPIESFAS
-497 EAKAF
+497 AKAF
-502 SEEEVVTSEPV
+502 SEEEMVTSEPV
-513 TVILSKAG
+513 TVVLSKAG
-521 WIRSAKGHDI
+521 WIRSAKGHEID
-531 NPTSLAFRG
+531 PSSLTFRG

-545 HSAQGRNNQ
+545 HSAKGRNNQ
-554 TTVFFD
+554 TAVFFD
-560 SGGKAFSLPAHS
+560 SGGKAFSLSAHS

-577 GMGEPITGRVTAES
+577 GMGEPLTGRIVSES
-591 GVTFEGVAIGTE
+591 GVTFEGVAIGAE
-603 ESKILISNSAGFGFI
+603 ESQILISNSAGFGFI

-631 KQFMKTPEGASVISP
+631 KQFMKTPDGSSVISP
-646 IAIHE
+646 IAINE
-651 SHKFVAATFSS
+651 NHKFVAATFSS

-670 NKMLIFPID
+670 NKMLIFPIE
-679 ELPVLPKGKGNKLIS
+679 ELPVLPRGKGNKLIS

-701 EKSEFMMD
+701 EKAEYMMD

-729 KTWTLKELE
+729 KTWTLNELD
-738 EYVSSRAKRGRVLPA
+738 EYISSRAKRGRVLPA
-753 GYNGRIMLEEISKSS
+753 GYNGNIKLEEIQKSS
-768 DAAPE
+768 DTAPE

>member
-1 MARKT
+1 
-6 RQDSNSLIMNKNLSS
+6 
-21 ISLKEYAE
+21 
-29 ESYLNYSMY
+29 
-38 VILDRALPHIGDG
+38 
-51 MKPVQR
+51 
-57 RILYAMSELGL
+57 
-68 NASSKYKKSAR
+68 
-79 TVGDVIGKFHPH
+79 
-91 GDSAAYEAMVLM
+91 MVLM

-165 LEPTILAK
+165 LEPIILPAK

-197 INEVLDACIYVL
+197 IQEVLDACIHIL
-209 ENPKA
+209 DNPKA
-214 STKDLLKFIQG
+214 STKDLLKYIKG
-225 PDFSNPAPIIISSDE
+225 PDFSNNAPLIASAEE
-240 LVEIYETGRGGFKI
+240 LLEMYETGRGGFKI
-254 RAFWDTEGN
+254 RANWTQEGN
-263 DIVVRALPHQA
+263 DIVVNALPHQA

-280 EQIADQMQKKKLP
+280 EQIAEQMLKKKLP

-309 LVISLKSNRIN
+309 LVIALKSNRVD
-320 ATEVMNHLFA
+320 AAEVMNHLYA

-337 YRVNMNLISLKG
+337 YRSNINLISLKG
-349 SPRVFALK
+349 SPRVFALNQ
-357 DLIAEWLKF
+357 LLSEWLKF

-379 DQVHDRIHILEGLLI
+379 DQVDDRIHILEGLLI

-403 HIIRNSDEP
+403 HIIRNSDDP

-423 EVQTNAILEIRL
+423 EIQTNAILEIRL

-447 EEKNTLEV
+447 EEKTALEI
-455 ERSDLEKII
+455 ERSELEKII
-464 QSKSRLKTYIKNEL
+464 KSKARLKTYIKNEL
-478 KEIKENFGDDRN
+478 KDIKEKFGDERN
-490 SPIESSS
+490 SPIESFAS
-497 EAKAF
+497 AKAF
-502 SEEEVVTSEPV
+502 SEEEMVTSEPV
-513 TVILSKAG
+513 TVVLSKAG
-521 WIRSAKGHDI
+521 WIRSAKGHEID
-531 NPTSLAFRG
+531 PSSLTFRG

-545 HSAQGRNNQ
+545 HSAKGRNNQ
-554 TTVFFD
+554 TAVFFD
-560 SGGKAFSLPAHS
+560 SGGKAFSLSAHS

-577 GMGEPITGRVTAES
+577 GMGEPLTGRIVSES
-591 GVTFEGVAIGTE
+591 GVTFEGVAIGAE
-603 ESKILISNSAGFGFI
+603 ESQILISNSAGFGFI

-631 KQFMKTPEGASVISP
+631 KQFMKTPDGSSVISP
-646 IAIHE
+646 IAINE
-651 SHKFVAATFSS
+651 NHKFVAATFSS

-670 NKMLIFPID
+670 NKMLIFPIE
-679 ELPVLPKGKGNKLIS
+679 ELPVLPRGKGNKLIS

-701 EKSEFMMD
+701 EKAEYMMD

-729 KTWTLKELE
+729 KTWTLNELD
-738 EYVSSRAKRGRVLPA
+738 EYISSRAKRGRVLPA
-753 GYNGRIMLEEISKSS
+753 GYNGNIKLEEVQKSS
-768 DAAPE
+768 DTAPE

>member
-1 MARKT
+1 
-6 RQDSNSLIMNKNLSS
+6 MNTDKNINS

-38 VILDRALPHIGDG
+38 VILDRALPHVGDG

-68 NASSKYKKSAR
+68 NAGSKYKKSAR

-165 LEPTILAK
+165 LEPIILPAK

-197 INEVLDACIYVL
+197 IQEVLDACIHIL
-209 ENPKA
+209 DNPKA
-214 STKDLLKFIQG
+214 STKDLLKYIKG
-225 PDFSNPAPIIISSDE
+225 PDFSNNAPLIASAEE
-240 LVEIYETGRGGFKI
+240 LLEMYETGRGGFKI
-254 RAFWDTEGN
+254 RANWTQEGN
-263 DIVVRALPHQA
+263 DIVVNALPHQA

-280 EQIADQMQKKKLP
+280 EQIAEQMLKKKLP

-309 LVISLKSNRIN
+309 LVIALKSNRVD
-320 ATEVMNHLFA
+320 AAEVMNHLYA

-337 YRVNMNLISLKG
+337 YRSNINLISLKG
-349 SPRVFALK
+349 SPRVFALNQ
-357 DLIAEWLKF
+357 LLSEWLKF

-379 DQVHDRIHILEGLLI
+379 DQVDDRIHILEGLLI

-403 HIIRNSDEP
+403 HIIRNSDDP

-423 EVQTNAILEIRL
+423 EIQTNAILEIRL

-447 EEKNTLEV
+447 EEKTALEI
-455 ERSDLEKII
+455 ERSELEKII
-464 QSKSRLKTYIKNEL
+464 KSKARLKTYIKNEL
-478 KEIKENFGDDRN
+478 KDIKEKFGDERN
-490 SPIESSS
+490 SPIESFAS
-497 EAKAF
+497 AKAF
-502 SEEEVVTSEPV
+502 SEEEMVTSEPV

-521 WIRSAKGHDI
+521 WIRSAKGHEID
-531 NPTSLAFRG
+531 PSSLTFRG
-540 DDKLQ
+540 DDQLQ
-545 HSAQGRNNQ
+545 HSAKGRNNQ
-554 TTVFFD
+554 TAVFFD
-560 SGGKAFSLPAHS
+560 SGGKAFSLSAHS

-577 GMGEPITGRVTAES
+577 GMGEPLTGRIVSES
-591 GVTFEGVAIGTE
+591 GVTFEGVAIGAE
-603 ESKILISNSAGFGFI
+603 ESQILISNSAGFGFI

-631 KQFMKTPEGASVISP
+631 KQFMKTPDGSSVISP
-646 IAIHE
+646 IAINE
-651 SHKFVAATFSS
+651 NHKFVAATFSS

-670 NKMLIFPID
+670 NKMLIFPIE
-679 ELPVLPKGKGNKLIS
+679 ELPVLPRGKGNKLIS

-701 EKSEFMMD
+701 EKAEYMMD

-729 KTWTLKELE
+729 KTWTLNELD
-738 EYVSSRAKRGRVLPA
+738 EYISSRAKRGRVLPA
-753 GYNGRIMLEEISKSS
+753 GYNGNIKLEEVQKSS
-768 DAAPE
+768 DTAPE

>member
-1 MARKT
+1 MET
-6 RQDSNSLIMNKNLSS
+6 NKNITS

-29 ESYLNYSMY
+29 ESYLNYAMY
-38 VILDRALPHIGDG
+38 VILDRALPHVGDG

-68 NASSKYKKSAR
+68 NAGSKYKKSAR

-165 LEPTILAK
+165 LEPIILPAK

-197 INEVLDACIYVL
+197 IQEVLDACIHML
-209 ENPKA
+209 DNPKA
-214 STKDLLKFIQG
+214 STKDLMKFIKG
-225 PDFSNPAPIIISSDE
+225 PDFSNNAPLIASQEE
-240 LVEIYETGRGGFKI
+240 LLEMYETGKGGFKI
-254 RAFWDTEGN
+254 RAQWLTEGN
-263 DIVVRALPHQA
+263 DIVINALPHQA

-280 EQIADQMQKKKLP
+280 EQIADQMQKKKIP

-309 LVISLKSNRIN
+309 LVITLKSNRVD
-320 ATEVMNHLFA
+320 AGEVMNHLYA

-337 YRVNMNLISLKG
+337 YRANINLISLKG
-349 SPRVFALK
+349 SPRVFALN
-357 DLIAEWLKF
+357 DLIYEWLTF
-366 RQQTVMRKLEHRL
+366 RQQTVLRKLEHRL
-379 DQVHDRIHILEGLLI
+379 DQVDDRIHILEGLLI

-423 EVQTNAILEIRL
+423 EIQTNAILEIRL

-447 EEKNTLEV
+447 EEKGHLEL
-455 ERSDLEKII
+455 ERAELEKII
-464 QSKSRLKTYIKNEL
+464 KSKARLKTYIKTEL
-478 KEIKENFGDDRN
+478 KEIKDNFGDDRN
-490 SPIESSS
+490 SPIETLS

-502 SEEEVVTSEPV
+502 SEEEMVTSESV
-513 TVILSKAG
+513 TIVLSKGG
-521 WIRSAKGHDI
+521 WIRSAKGHDLD
-531 NPTSLAFRG
+531 PSTLTFRG
-540 DDKLQ
+540 DDSLQ
-545 HSAQGRNNQ
+545 HFAKGKNNQ
-554 TTVFFD
+554 SAIFFD
-560 SGGKAFSLPAHS
+560 SGGKAFSLAAHS

-577 GMGEPITGRVTAES
+577 GMT
-591 GVTFEGVAIGTE
+591 
-603 ESKILISNSAGFGFI
+603 
-618 SNLSNAISNQKKG
+618 
-631 KQFMKTPEGASVISP
+631 
-646 IAIHE
+646 
-651 SHKFVAATFSS
+651 
-662 QDNKGKVS
+662 
-670 NKMLIFPID
+670 
-679 ELPVLPKGKGNKLIS
+679 
-694 ISTKSFK
+694 
-701 EKSEFMMD
+701 
-709 VCCLAEDS
+709 
-717 KLHIHHEGKTGG
+717 
-729 KTWTLKELE
+729 
-738 EYVSSRAKRGRVLPA
+738 
-753 GYNGRIMLEEISKSS
+753 
-768 DAAPE
+768 

>member
-1 MARKT
+1 
-6 RQDSNSLIMNKNLSS
+6 MNTDKNINS

-38 VILDRALPHIGDG
+38 VILDRALPHVGDG

-68 NASSKYKKSAR
+68 NAGSKYKKSAR

-165 LEPTILAK
+165 LEPIILPAK

-197 INEVLDACIYVL
+197 IQEVLDACIHIL
-209 ENPKA
+209 DNPKA
-214 STKDLLKFIQG
+214 STKDLLKYIKG
-225 PDFSNPAPIIISSDE
+225 PDFSNNAPLIASAEE
-240 LVEIYETGRGGFKI
+240 LLEMYETGRGGFKI
-254 RAFWDTEGN
+254 RANWTQEGN
-263 DIVVRALPHQA
+263 DIVVNALPHQA

-280 EQIADQMQKKKLP
+280 EQIAEQMLKKKLP

-309 LVISLKSNRIN
+309 LVIALKSNRVD
-320 ATEVMNHLFA
+320 AAEVMNHLYA

-337 YRVNMNLISLKG
+337 YRSNINLISLKG
-349 SPRVFALK
+349 SPRVFALNQ
-357 DLIAEWLKF
+357 LLSEWLKF

-379 DQVHDRIHILEGLLI
+379 DQVDDRIHILEGLLI

-403 HIIRNSDEP
+403 HIIRNSDDP

-423 EVQTNAILEIRL
+423 EIQTNAILEIRL

-447 EEKNTLEV
+447 EEKTALEI
-455 ERSDLEKII
+455 ERSELEKII
-464 QSKSRLKTYIKNEL
+464 KSKARLKTYIKNEL
-478 KEIKENFGDDRN
+478 KDIKEKFGDERN
-490 SPIESSS
+490 SPIESFAS
-497 EAKAF
+497 AKAF
-502 SEEEVVTSEPV
+502 SEEEMVTSEPV
-513 TVILSKAG
+513 TVVLSKAG
-521 WIRSAKGHDI
+521 WIRSAKGHEID
-531 NPTSLAFRG
+531 PSSLTFRG

-545 HSAQGRNNQ
+545 HSAKGRNNQ
-554 TTVFFD
+554 TAVFFD
-560 SGGKAFSLPAHS
+560 SGGKAFSLSAHS

-577 GMGEPITGRVTAES
+577 GMGEPLTGRIVSES
-591 GVTFEGVAIGTE
+591 GVTFEGVAIGAE
-603 ESKILISNSAGFGFI
+603 ESQILISNSAGFGFI

-631 KQFMKTPEGASVISP
+631 KQFMKTPDGSSVISP
-646 IAIHE
+646 IAINE
-651 SHKFVAATFSS
+651 NHKFVAATFSS

-670 NKMLIFPID
+670 NKMLIFPIE
-679 ELPVLPKGKGNKLIS
+679 ELPVLPRGKGNKLIS

-701 EKSEFMMD
+701 EKAEYMMD

-729 KTWTLKELE
+729 KTWTLNELD
-738 EYVSSRAKRGRVLPA
+738 EYISSRAKRGRVLPA
-753 GYNGRIMLEEISKSS
+753 GYNGNIKLEEVQKSS
-768 DAAPE
+768 DIAPE

>member
-1 MARKT
+1 
-6 RQDSNSLIMNKNLSS
+6 MNTDKNINS

-38 VILDRALPHIGDG
+38 VILDRALPHVGDG

-68 NASSKYKKSAR
+68 NAGSKYKKSAR

-165 LEPTILAK
+165 LEPIILPAK

-197 INEVLDACIYVL
+197 IQEVLDACIHIL

-214 STKDLLKFIQG
+214 STKDLLKYIKG
-225 PDFSNPAPIIISSDE
+225 PDFSNNAPLIASAEE
-240 LVEIYETGRGGFKI
+240 LLEMYETGRGGFKI
-254 RAFWDTEGN
+254 RANWTQEGN
-263 DIVVRALPHQA
+263 DIVVNALPHQA

-280 EQIADQMQKKKLP
+280 EQIAEQMLKKKLP

-309 LVISLKSNRIN
+309 LVIALKSNRVD
-320 ATEVMNHLFA
+320 AAEVMNHLYA

-337 YRVNMNLISLKG
+337 YRSNINLISLKG
-349 SPRVFALK
+349 SPRVFALNQ
-357 DLIAEWLKF
+357 LLSEWLKF

-379 DQVHDRIHILEGLLI
+379 DQVDDRIHILEGLLI

-403 HIIRNSDEP
+403 HIIRNSDDP

-423 EVQTNAILEIRL
+423 EIQTNAILEIRL

-447 EEKNTLEV
+447 EEKTALEI
-455 ERSDLEKII
+455 ERSELEKII
-464 QSKSRLKTYIKNEL
+464 KSKARLKTYIKNEL
-478 KEIKENFGDDRN
+478 KDIKEKFGDERN
-490 SPIESSS
+490 SPIESFAS
-497 EAKAF
+497 AKAF
-502 SEEEVVTSEPV
+502 SEEEMVTSEPV
-513 TVILSKAG
+513 TVVLSKAG
-521 WIRSAKGHDI
+521 WIRSAKGHEID
-531 NPTSLAFRG
+531 PSSLTFRG

-545 HSAQGRNNQ
+545 HSAKGRNNQ
-554 TTVFFD
+554 TAVFFD
-560 SGGKAFSLPAHS
+560 SGGKAFSLSAHS

-577 GMGEPITGRVTAES
+577 GMGEPLTGRIVSES
-591 GVTFEGVAIGTE
+591 GVTFEGVAIGAE
-603 ESKILISNSAGFGFI
+603 ESQILISNSAGFGFI

-631 KQFMKTPEGASVISP
+631 KQFMKTPDGSSVISP
-646 IAIHE
+646 IAINE
-651 SHKFVAATFSS
+651 NHKFVAATFSS

-670 NKMLIFPID
+670 NKMLIFPIE
-679 ELPVLPKGKGNKLIS
+679 ELPVLPRGKGNKLIS

-701 EKSEFMMD
+701 EKSEYMMD

-729 KTWTLKELE
+729 KTWNLNELD
-738 EYVSSRAKRGRVLPA
+738 EYISSRAKRGRVLPA
-753 GYNGRIMLEEISKSS
+753 GYNGNIKLEEIQKSS
-768 DAAPE
+768 DTAPE

>member
-1 MARKT
+1 
-6 RQDSNSLIMNKNLSS
+6 MNKNLSS

-165 LEPTILAK
+165 LEPTILPAK

-197 INEVLDACIYVL
+197 INEVLDACIHVL
-209 ENPKA
+209 DNPKTA
-214 STKDLLKFIQG
+214 TKDLLKFIKG
-225 PDFSNPAPIIISSDE
+225 PDFSNPAPIIVSPEE
-240 LVEIYETGRGGFKI
+240 LAEIYETGRGGFKI
-254 RAFWDTEGN
+254 RAHWDSEGN

-293 MVVDLRD
+293 MIVDLRD

-309 LVISLKSNRIN
+309 LVISLKSNRIDP
-320 ATEVMNHLFA
+320 TEVMNHLFA

-337 YRVNMNLISLKG
+337 YRANMNLISLKG
-349 SPRVFALK
+349 SPRVFSLK
-357 DLIAEWLKF
+357 DLISEWLKF

-403 HIIRNSDEP
+403 HIIRNSDDP

-423 EVQTNAILEIRL
+423 EIQTNAILEIRL

-447 EEKNTLEV
+447 EEKDGLEA
-455 ERSDLEKII
+455 ERSELEKII
-464 QSKSRLKTYIKNEL
+464 KSKARLKTYIKNEL
-478 KEIKENFGDDRN
+478 KEIKENFGDERS
-490 SPIESSS
+490 SPIESTS

-502 SEEEVVTSEPV
+502 SEEEVVTSEAV
-513 TVILSKAG
+513 TIILSKAG

-531 NPTSLAFRG
+531 DPRTLTYRG
-540 DDKLQ
+540 DDTLQ
-545 HSAQGRNNQ
+545 HFAQGRNNQ
-554 TTVFFD
+554 TAVFFD

-577 GMGEPITGRVTAES
+577 GMGEPLTGRVVAES
-591 GVTFEGVAIGTE
+591 GVTFEGVAIGSE
-603 ESKILISNSAGFGFI
+603 ESQILISNSAGFGFI
-618 SNLSNAISNQKKG
+618 SNLANAISNQKKG
-631 KQFMKTPEGASVISP
+631 KQFMKTPDGASVISP
-646 IAIHE
+646 VAINE
-651 SHKFVAATFSS
+651 NHKFVAATFSS

-729 KTWTLKELE
+729 KTWALKDLE
-738 EYVSSRAKRGRVLPA
+738 EYISSRAKRGRVLPT
-753 GYNGRIMLEEISKSS
+753 GYNGRIMLEEIIRSS
-768 DAAPE
+768 EAVPE

>member
-1 MARKT
+1 
-6 RQDSNSLIMNKNLSS
+6 MNTDKNINS

-68 NASSKYKKSAR
+68 NAGSKYKKSAR

-165 LEPTILAK
+165 LEPIILPAK

-197 INEVLDACIYVL
+197 IQEVLDACIHIL

-214 STKDLLKFIQG
+214 STKDLLKYIKG
-225 PDFSNPAPIIISSDE
+225 PDFSNNAPLIASAEE
-240 LVEIYETGRGGFKI
+240 LLEMYETGRGGFKI
-254 RAFWDTEGN
+254 RANWTQEGN
-263 DIVVRALPHQA
+263 DIVVNALPHQA

-280 EQIADQMQKKKLP
+280 EQIAEQMLKKKLP

-309 LVISLKSNRIN
+309 LVIALKSNRVD
-320 ATEVMNHLFA
+320 AAEVMNHLYA

-337 YRVNMNLISLKG
+337 YRSNINLISLKG
-349 SPRVFALK
+349 SPRVFALNQ
-357 DLIAEWLKF
+357 LLSEWLKF

-379 DQVHDRIHILEGLLI
+379 DQVDDRIHILEGLLI

-403 HIIRNSDEP
+403 HIIRNSDDP

-423 EVQTNAILEIRL
+423 EIQTNAILEIRL

-447 EEKNTLEV
+447 EEKTALEI
-455 ERSDLEKII
+455 ERSELEKII
-464 QSKSRLKTYIKNEL
+464 KSKARLKTYIKNEL
-478 KEIKENFGDDRN
+478 KDIKEKFGDERN
-490 SPIESSS
+490 SPIESFAS
-497 EAKAF
+497 AKAF
-502 SEEEVVTSEPV
+502 SEEEMVTSEPV
-513 TVILSKAG
+513 TVVLSKAG
-521 WIRSAKGHDI
+521 WIRSAKGHEID
-531 NPTSLAFRG
+531 PSSLTFRG

-545 HSAQGRNNQ
+545 HSAKGRNNQ
-554 TTVFFD
+554 TAVFFD
-560 SGGKAFSLPAHS
+560 SGGKAFSLSAHS

-577 GMGEPITGRVTAES
+577 GMGEPLTGRIVSES
-591 GVTFEGVAIGTE
+591 GVTFEGVAIGAE
-603 ESKILISNSAGFGFI
+603 ESQILISNSAGFGFI

-631 KQFMKTPEGASVISP
+631 KQFMKTPDGSSVISP
-646 IAIHE
+646 IAINE
-651 SHKFVAATFSS
+651 NHKFVAATFSS

-670 NKMLIFPID
+670 NKMLIFPIE
-679 ELPVLPKGKGNKLIS
+679 ELPVLPRGKGNKLIS

-701 EKSEFMMD
+701 EKSEYMMD

-729 KTWTLKELE
+729 KTWTLNELD
-738 EYVSSRAKRGRVLPA
+738 EYISSRAKRGRVLPA
-753 GYNGRIMLEEISKSS
+753 GYNGNIKLEEVQKSS
-768 DAAPE
+768 DTAPE

>member
-1 MARKT
+1 
-6 RQDSNSLIMNKNLSS
+6 MNTDKNINS

-68 NASSKYKKSAR
+68 NAGSKYKKSAR

-165 LEPTILAK
+165 LEPIILPAK

-197 INEVLDACIYVL
+197 IQEVLDACIHIL
-209 ENPKA
+209 DNPKA
-214 STKDLLKFIQG
+214 STKDLLKYIKG
-225 PDFSNPAPIIISSDE
+225 PDFSNNAPLIASAEE
-240 LVEIYETGRGGFKI
+240 LLEMYETGRGGFKI
-254 RAFWDTEGN
+254 RANWTQEGN
-263 DIVVRALPHQA
+263 DIVVNALPHQA

-280 EQIADQMQKKKLP
+280 EQIAEQMLKKKLP

-309 LVISLKSNRIN
+309 LVIALKSNRVD
-320 ATEVMNHLFA
+320 AAEVMNHLYA

-337 YRVNMNLISLKG
+337 YRSNINLISLKG
-349 SPRVFALK
+349 SPRVFALNQ
-357 DLIAEWLKF
+357 LLSEWLKF

-379 DQVHDRIHILEGLLI
+379 DQVDDRIHILEGLLI

-403 HIIRNSDEP
+403 HIIRNSDDP

-423 EVQTNAILEIRL
+423 EIQTNAILEIRL

-447 EEKNTLEV
+447 EEKTALEI
-455 ERSDLEKII
+455 ERSELEKII
-464 QSKSRLKTYIKNEL
+464 KSKARLKTYIKNEL
-478 KEIKENFGDDRN
+478 KDIKEKFGDERN
-490 SPIESSS
+490 SPIESFAS
-497 EAKAF
+497 AKAF
-502 SEEEVVTSEPV
+502 SEEEMVTSEPV
-513 TVILSKAG
+513 TVVLSKAG
-521 WIRSAKGHDI
+521 WIRSAKGHEID
-531 NPTSLAFRG
+531 PSSLTFRG

-545 HSAQGRNNQ
+545 HSAKGRNNQ
-554 TTVFFD
+554 TAVFFD
-560 SGGKAFSLPAHS
+560 SGGKAFSLSAHS

-577 GMGEPITGRVTAES
+577 GMGEPLTGRIVSES
-591 GVTFEGVAIGTE
+591 GVTFEGVAIGAE
-603 ESKILISNSAGFGFI
+603 ESQILISNSAGFGFI

-631 KQFMKTPEGASVISP
+631 KQFMKTPDGSSVISP
-646 IAIHE
+646 IAINE
-651 SHKFVAATFSS
+651 NHKFVAATFSS

-670 NKMLIFPID
+670 NKMLIFPIE
-679 ELPVLPKGKGNKLIS
+679 ELPVLPRGKGNKLIS

-701 EKSEFMMD
+701 EKSEYMMD

-729 KTWTLKELE
+729 KTWNLNELD
-738 EYVSSRAKRGRVLPA
+738 EYISSRAKRGRVLPA
-753 GYNGRIMLEEISKSS
+753 GYNGNIKLEEVQKSS
-768 DAAPE
+768 DTAPE

>member
-1 MARKT
+1 
-6 RQDSNSLIMNKNLSS
+6 MNTDKNINS

-38 VILDRALPHIGDG
+38 VILDRALPHVGDG

-68 NASSKYKKSAR
+68 NAGSKYKKSAR

-165 LEPTILAK
+165 LEPIILPAK

-197 INEVLDACIYVL
+197 IQEVLDACIHIL
-209 ENPKA
+209 DNPKA
-214 STKDLLKFIQG
+214 STKDLLKYIKG
-225 PDFSNPAPIIISSDE
+225 PDFSNNAPLIASAEE
-240 LVEIYETGRGGFKI
+240 LLEMYETGRGGFKI
-254 RAFWDTEGN
+254 RANWTQEGN
-263 DIVVRALPHQA
+263 DIVVNALPHQA

-280 EQIADQMQKKKLP
+280 EQIAEQMLKKKLP

-309 LVISLKSNRIN
+309 LVVALKSNRVD
-320 ATEVMNHLFA
+320 AAEVMNHLYA

-337 YRVNMNLISLKG
+337 YRSNINLISLKG
-349 SPRVFALK
+349 SPRVFALNQ
-357 DLIAEWLKF
+357 LLSEWLKF

-379 DQVHDRIHILEGLLI
+379 DQVDDRIHILEGLLI

-403 HIIRNSDEP
+403 HIIRNSDDP

-423 EVQTNAILEIRL
+423 EIQTNAILEIRL

-447 EEKNTLEV
+447 EEKTALEI
-455 ERSDLEKII
+455 ERSELEKII
-464 QSKSRLKTYIKNEL
+464 KSKARLKTYIKNEL
-478 KEIKENFGDDRN
+478 KDIKENFGDERN
-490 SPIESSS
+490 SPIESFAS
-497 EAKAF
+497 AKAF
-502 SEEEVVTSEPV
+502 SEEEMVTSEPV
-513 TVILSKAG
+513 TVVLSKAG
-521 WIRSAKGHDI
+521 WIRSAKGHEID
-531 NPTSLAFRG
+531 PSSLTFRG

-545 HSAQGRNNQ
+545 HSAKGRNNQ
-554 TTVFFD
+554 TAVFFD
-560 SGGKAFSLPAHS
+560 SGGKAFSLSAHS

-577 GMGEPITGRVTAES
+577 GMGEPLTGRIVSES
-591 GVTFEGVAIGTE
+591 GVTFEGVAIGAE
-603 ESKILISNSAGFGFI
+603 ESQILISNSAGFGFI

-631 KQFMKTPEGASVISP
+631 KQFMKTPDGSSVISP
-646 IAIHE
+646 IAINE
-651 SHKFVAATFSS
+651 NHKFVAATFSS

-670 NKMLIFPID
+670 NKMLIFPIE
-679 ELPVLPKGKGNKLIS
+679 ELPVLPRGKGNKLIS

-701 EKSEFMMD
+701 EKAEYMMD

-729 KTWTLKELE
+729 KTWTLNELD
-738 EYVSSRAKRGRVLPA
+738 EYISSRAKRGRVLPA
-753 GYNGRIMLEEISKSS
+753 GYNGNIKLEEVQKSN
-768 DAAPE
+768 DTAPE